1 MVTVLTA
8 LPPAARWLCRMVVS
22 VAVWPWLSPGRARAS
37 CSRRSRS
44 LSLWSVQGV
53 THCAQRGH
61 PVPTKH
67 RCRGTQDGGED
78 NWLETL
84 MTWTD
89 WGSGE
94 GRCRGRRGRVEAG
107 AEGLAIHAST
117 NEGLLKQSTQR
128 GLFHPQGRSFC
139 ETEGLCP
146 RGWEEETPGKEEA
159 V

>member
-1 MVTVLTA
+1 MALA
-8 LPPAARWLCRMVVS
+8 LP
-22 VAVWPWLSPGRARAS
+22 WPGPGLLQPPF
-37 CSRRSRS
+37 S
-44 LSLWSVQGV
+44 LLISLVCAGV
-53 THCAQRGH
+53 THCAQKGH

-67 RCRGTQDGGED
+67 RCRGTQDGVEG

-146 RGWEEETPGKEEA
+146 EDGKRRPQAEKLCEDRSQGGFHLA
-159 V
+159 LSGDKNS